1 MYRKAYND
9 HLPPFQTIY
18 MCMTCNS
25 AGKIT
30 KKKIVVLSSAASG
43 IAATTYVAFTV
54 THNPA
59 IAATMLALL
68 SLAACPA
75 MCVGMGGAYWLVRRL
90 SGKKR
95 TKDQILKSKEEEK
108 EGTLSCSCSNRRVA
122 QPNEKQQE
130 MMRYSKP
137 ESKNENDIDIPSYYV
152 QAQKKEFEN

>member
-1 MYRKAYND
+1 
-9 HLPPFQTIY
+9 
-18 MCMTCNS
+18 MTCNS

-90 SGKKR
+90 SGKNR
-95 TKDQILKSKEEEK
+95 NKDQILKSKEKEK
-108 EGTLSCSCSNRRVA
+108 ENEGALSCSCSNRRVA

-137 ESKNENDIDIPSYYV
+137 ESKNQNDIDIPSYYI
-152 QAQKKEFEN
+152 QAQKNEFEN

>member
-1 MYRKAYND
+1 MYSKAFND
-9 HLPPFQTIY
+9 RLSPIQTIY

-43 IAATTYVAFTV
+43 IAATTYVAFTL

-59 IAATMLALL
+59 ISATMLALL

-75 MCVGMGGAYWLVRRL
+75 MCVVMGGAYWLVRRL
-90 SGKKR
+90 SGKNR
-95 TKDQILKSKEEEK
+95 NKDQILKSKEEEK
-108 EGTLSCSCSNRRVA
+108 EGALSCSNRRVA

-137 ESKNENDIDIPSYYV
+137 ESKNQNGIDIPSYYIE
-152 QAQKKEFEN
+152 AQKNEFEN